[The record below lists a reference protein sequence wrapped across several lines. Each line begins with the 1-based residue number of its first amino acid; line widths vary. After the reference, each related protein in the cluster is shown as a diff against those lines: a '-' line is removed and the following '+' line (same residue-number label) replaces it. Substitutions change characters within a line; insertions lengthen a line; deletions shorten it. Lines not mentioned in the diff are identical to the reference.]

1 MKKSLFLIFIIL
13 GLSMAHSQDLMSYIQ
28 EAEANN
34 LEIQAYSYRYD
45 VATEKTNEVNSLPNT
60 ELGFGVFTSEPE
72 TRTGAQKMR
81 FSIKQMMPWFGTIT
95 ARQNYTSSIANAL
108 YEDLVVAQRQL
119 RMAVSQSYYKLY
131 AISAKREVLQE
142 NAMLLATYETI
153 ILKSVEVGNASLLD
167 VLKLQMRKNDIDRQ
181 IKLMDQ
187 QYLSEQTVFNHLLNR
202 DVTLDVI
209 VVSNLTLPDHDRITS
224 ELELDLH
231 PELIKFDRLYESV
244 VQSELVNKKEA
255 APSIGIGIDY
265 IPVEA
270 RHALSFS
277 DNGKDIMMPMVS
289 LSVPVFSHKKKSI
302 TAQNNLKQKALTAE
316 KNNRKNILTDL
327 LVAAISEQ
335 QSAKISFDT
344 FASNIE
350 KVSNGLDLLLKNY
363 ENQIVNF
370 KDILEL
376 QELQM
381 KLKVSKIEAVKSYFV
396 QSSMINYLSNN

>member
-1 MKKSLFLIFIIL
+1 
-13 GLSMAHSQDLMSYIQ
+13 
-28 EAEANN
+28 
-34 LEIQAYSYRYD
+34 
-45 VATEKTNEVNSLPNT
+45 
-60 ELGFGVFTSEPE
+60 
-72 TRTGAQKMR
+72 
-81 FSIKQMMPWFGTIT
+81 
-95 ARQNYTSSIANAL
+95 
-108 YEDLVVAQRQL
+108 
-119 RMAVSQSYYKLY
+119 
-131 AISAKREVLQE
+131 
-142 NAMLLATYETI
+142 
-153 ILKSVEVGNASLLD
+153 
-167 VLKLQMRKNDIDRQ
+167 
-181 IKLMDQ
+181 
-187 QYLSEQTVFNHLLNR
+187 
-202 DVTLDVI
+202 
-209 VVSNLTLPDHDRITS
+209 
-224 ELELDLH
+224 
-231 PELIKFDRLYESV
+231 
-244 VQSELVNKKEA
+244 
-255 APSIGIGIDY
+255 
-265 IPVEA
+265 
-270 RHALSFS
+270 
-277 DNGKDIMMPMVS
+277 MMPMVS